1 MNLTGC
7 YLKTRLHPGNIQAKQ
22 LTMKRLT
29 YILTLFIC
37 LAVALPS
44 FAVTEKEMDQARA
57 IAAKA
62 YLRYANDGSGYLDDI
77 NAKSM
82 SELEKALKAKEKENI
97 KAFKNIPVPKDYASW
112 DKQKLVDYWGNKAF
126 ASKGLLDKGRIG
138 KSRAKKNLNA
148 MKISDPVKEEKK
160 QVAQETS
167 APEVKPESRTT
178 QVSTETQS
186 ATQDASELLSDPLS
200 ADLDSDPQLE
210 KAKDHTWIYIIIL
223 CILVGVVVAL
233 VVFASNVMKKNG
245 DKYKETVS
253 TLPGTL
259 QSSSDGNAMKE
270 KYAAAIASKNEE
282 ISTLSKKVESLNTQN
297 NSLKSNLEALTAE
310 IASLRT
316 RIAESNKKIAEYES
330 ALQSAHNHVADVQSV
345 THHEPTPQQQ
355 VNRQAA
361 RQTQAETVRIQPQA
375 PGVRSIFLG
384 RANSKGIFV
393 RADRSLNPGNSVFR
407 LDTTDGYAGTF
418 RVVSDPVV
426 WEMVMRSPVE
436 TLSGACVSPDLT
448 DTDGMTRVVNDSA
461 GTAIFESGCW
471 KMIRKAKI
479 HYE

>member
-1 MNLTGC
+1 
-7 YLKTRLHPGNIQAKQ
+7 
-22 LTMKRLT
+22 MKRLT
-29 YILTLFIC
+29 YIFTLFIC

-82 SELEKALKAKEKENI
+82 FELEKALKAKEKENI

-148 MKISDPVKEEKK
+148 LKISDPVKEEKK
-160 QVAQETS
+160 QAASETAVS
-167 APEVKPESRTT
+167 DAKPESRAT

-186 ATQDASELLSDPLS
+186 ADAAVINNVAAADSVATQDASELLSDPLS

-245 DKYKETVS
+245 DKYKGTIS
-253 TLPGTL
+253 TQPGTL

-316 RIAESNKKIAEYES
+316 RIAESNKKSSEYES
-330 ALQSAHNHVADVQSV
+330 ALQSAHNHVAEAQSA
-345 THHEPTPQQQ
+345 TRHESIPQQQ

-361 RQTQAETVRIQPQA
+361 RQTQAETVRRQPQS

-436 TLSGACVSPDLT
+436 KLSGACVSPDLT
-448 DTDGMTRVVNDSA
+448 DTDGMTKVVNDSA

>member
-1 MNLTGC
+1 
-7 YLKTRLHPGNIQAKQ
+7 
-22 LTMKRLT
+22 MKRLT

-37 LAVALPS
+37 LAVTLPS

-82 SELEKALKAKEKENI
+82 SELEKSLKAKEKENI
-97 KAFKNIPVPKDYASW
+97 KAFKSIPVPKDYASW

-126 ASKGLLDKGRIG
+126 ASKELLDKGRIG

-160 QVAQETS
+160 QP
-167 APEVKPESRTT
+167 APETAASEAKPESPET

-186 ATQDASELLSDPLS
+186 ADAAVINNAADSIATQDASGLLSDPLS
-200 ADLDSDPQLE
+200 SDLDSDPQLE
-210 KAKDHTWIYIIIL
+210 KAKDHTWIYVVIL

-245 DKYKETVS
+245 DKYKETIS
-253 TLPGTL
+253 AQPGSSPSLP
-259 QSSSDGNAMKE
+259 DGNALKE

-316 RIAESNKKIAEYES
+316 RIAESNKKISEYES
-330 ALQSAHNHVADVQSV
+330 ALQSAHNHVAEVQSA

-355 VNRQAA
+355 VNRQAT
-361 RQTQAETVRIQPQA
+361 RPTQAETVRRQPQA

-448 DTDGMTRVVNDSA
+448 DTDGMTKVINDSA